1 VKETDGDK
9 RLSLLWHTINKV
21 LIIDKNYR
29 KMIDDRLKL
38 DRESEGKE
46 SIRKRCWF
54 VVLFEKDRNE
64 QIEEWS

>member
-1 VKETDGDK
+1 
-9 RLSLLWHTINKV
+9 
-21 LIIDKNYR
+21 
-29 KMIDDRLKL
+29 MIDDRLKL

-54 VVLFEKDRNE
+54 VVLSEKDRNE